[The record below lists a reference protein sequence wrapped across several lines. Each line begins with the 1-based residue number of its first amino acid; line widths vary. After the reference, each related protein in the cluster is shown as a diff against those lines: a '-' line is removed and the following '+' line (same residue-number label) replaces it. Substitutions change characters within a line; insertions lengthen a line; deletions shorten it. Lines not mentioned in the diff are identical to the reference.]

1 MLKAIPGIDAVD
13 TVFRGLP
20 LTMKMLGV
28 TCFIYASQNLTVM
41 QMTGF
46 DVLLIC
52 GTAAQE

>member
-1 MLKAIPGIDAVD
+1 MKAIPGIDAVD